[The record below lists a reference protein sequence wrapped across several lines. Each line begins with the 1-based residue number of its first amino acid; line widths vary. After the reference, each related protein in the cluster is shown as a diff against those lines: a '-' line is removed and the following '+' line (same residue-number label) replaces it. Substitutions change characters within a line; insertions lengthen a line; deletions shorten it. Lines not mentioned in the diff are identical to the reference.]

1 MGKDV
6 IIACDFKNKEE
17 FLKFIEKFEGLNPF
31 LKIGMEIFYKE
42 GPELVRELKAKGC
55 KIFLDLKLH
64 DIPNT
69 VEKAM
74 RNISELGVEITN
86 CHAAGGIE
94 MMKAARRG
102 LDATEKGKTTELIAV
117 TQLTSISQ
125 EALEKELLI
134 EKPLPE
140 VVKTYALNAKEAGL
154 QGVDAVCKE
163 SGKVGIISIGW
174 DPGLFS
180 LNRMLGQAI
189 LPCGNDYTFWGKGV
203 SQGHSDAIRRIAGV
217 KDARQYTIPVE
228 EALTS
233 VRNGENPELTTRQK
247 HTRECFVVAED
258 GADLKAIEEQIVT
271 MPNYFA
277 DYDTTVHFISEEE
290 LMRDHKG
297 IPHGGMVFRTGTT
310 GFNNEN
316 KHVVEFKLT
325 LDSNPE
331 FTSSVLVAYA
341 RAAYRLAKEG
351 NCGCKTIFDIAPA
364 YIHPASP
371 EELRKN
377 LL

>member
-17 FLKFIEKFEGLNPF
+17 LFKFLEPFKGLNPF

-42 GPELVRELKAKGC
+42 GPQLVKDLKSMGC

-102 LDATEKGKTTELIAV
+102 LDYTEKGKQTELIAV

-140 VVKTYALNAKEAGL
+140 VVKAYALNAKTAGL
-154 QGVDAVCKE
+154 QGVVCSPLEASIIKE
-163 SGKVGIISIGW
+163 LGLISVTPGIRFADNSKDDQKRVATPEYAKELGATYIVVG
-174 DPGLFS
+174 
-180 LNRMLGQAI
+180 RAI
-189 LPCGNDYTFWGKGV
+189 TGAEN
-203 SQGHSDAIRRIAGV
+203 
-217 KDARQYTIPVE
+217 PVE
-228 EALTS
+228 AYK
-233 VRNGENPELTTRQK
+233 RCIK
-247 HTRECFVVAED
+247 
-258 GADLKAIEEQIVT
+258 
-271 MPNYFA
+271 
-277 DYDTTVHFISEEE
+277 
-290 LMRDHKG
+290 
-297 IPHGGMVFRTGTT
+297 
-310 GFNNEN
+310 
-316 KHVVEFKLT
+316 EF
-325 LDSNPE
+325 
-331 FTSSVLVAYA
+331 
-341 RAAYRLAKEG
+341 
-351 NCGCKTIFDIAPA
+351 C
-364 YIHPASP
+364 
-371 EELRKN
+371 
-377 LL
+377 